1 MHNCGYDVSSLLLL
15 LLLLLLGLAGGVVC
29 KDTMNKQG
37 LLAASTQEQTVG
49 LSL

>member
-1 MHNCGYDVSSLLLL
+1 MHNCGYDVSSLL